1 MLTARG
7 RSFAERLKHPGV
19 AITPPVV
26 HHKLCRNIIKS
37 RTNLNKLWIGWKML
51 LRLHLLLGPN
61 LHRNA
66 ENSFPHFQS
75 LPTMVPALTSRWSS
89 SHPLR
94 PQRPRA
100 EANKGNLL
108 QKPGRC
114 SFSADSIGRATK
126 AVQTQNTN
134 NWNESTDDVK
144 TLGRPATPGGWGG
157 WARPSSEPQ
166 ALPLL

>member
-1 MLTARG
+1 MTVACRCLQVLTTRG
-7 RSFAERLKHPGV
+7 RSFAEGLKHPGV
-19 AITPPVV
+19 AITLPVV

-37 RTNLNKLWIGWKML
+37 RTKHSRNKLRIRWKKL
-51 LRLHLLLGPN
+51 LRLHFLLGPN

-100 EANKGNLL
+100 EANKENLL
-108 QKPGRC
+108 QEPGSSR
-114 SFSADSIGRATK
+114 FSADSIGRATK
-126 AVQTQNTN
+126 AVQTPNTN
-134 NWNESTDDVK
+134 N
-144 TLGRPATPGGWGG
+144 
-157 WARPSSEPQ
+157 
-166 ALPLL
+166 